1 MVMTIARLHWQGNIS
16 FFVCDVYVIDDTSV
30 IIVVVVVVVVAAVVV
45 VVVVAGLRQWQILL
59 MVVLQ

>member
-1 MVMTIARLHWQGNIS
+1 MDIS
-16 FFVCDVYVIDDTSV
+16 FFVCDVYVIDDNSV
-30 IIVVVVVVVVAAVVV
+30 IIVVVVVVVAAVV

>member
-30 IIVVVVVVVVAAVVV
+30 IIVVVVVVAAVVV

>member
-1 MVMTIARLHWQGNIS
+1 LRDCTGKIS
-16 FFVCDVYVIDDTSV
+16 FFVCDVNVIDDNSV
-30 IIVVVVVVVVAAVVV
+30 IIVVVVVVVVVAAA